1 LWQGSKQGT
10 RRRPI
15 QRKGSVMHVLQYIAV
30 VADSK
35 DEAFRTVKDG
45 LESELGNDQF
55 ATNSWFDWFVAGGG
69 RWNPNPDSQ
78 YQDDQTMIISYEE
91 SPDEYREMVD
101 KMITHRMEEF
111 NSYRKSHEE
120 RNVDINT
127 KLDSYKGI
135 MTYDFELYY
144 LKKMIDMIQGEWD
157 MNSFFYDM
165 NFAST
170 NLEHMYKNIDLGN
183 KNWYLVPV
191 DFHF

>member
-1 LWQGSKQGT
+1 
-10 RRRPI
+10 
-15 QRKGSVMHVLQYIAV
+15 MHVLQYIAV